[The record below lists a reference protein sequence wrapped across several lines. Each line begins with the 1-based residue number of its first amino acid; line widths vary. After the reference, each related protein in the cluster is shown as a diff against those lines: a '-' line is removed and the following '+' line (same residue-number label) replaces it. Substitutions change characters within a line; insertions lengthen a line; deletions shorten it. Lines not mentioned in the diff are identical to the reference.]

1 MLESAVSGP
10 YIASMVC
17 GTENTLRTN
26 QHEGNDSFE
35 KNFREKQ
42 FSLTETFKKFDNP
55 FTESQPNLLNIVSKE
70 VISEKAATSVKNA

>member
-10 YIASMVC
+10 YIASMVW
-17 GTENTLRTN
+17 GTENTLSTN

-35 KNFREKQ
+35 KNFRERQ

-70 VISEKAATSVKNA
+70 VTSEKAATSVKNV

>member
-17 GTENTLRTN
+17 GTENTLSKN

-35 KNFREKQ
+35 KNFKERQ

-55 FTESQPNLLNIVSKE
+55 FMESQPNLLNIVSKE
-70 VISEKAATSVKNA
+70 VTSEKAATSVKNV